1 MNSEPGGASGRPPA
15 NRRGHLD
22 PDALAEFRA
31 GLITGRQGR
40 KIAAHLTDCAEC
52 AALGDRLARVSAL
65 LAAAPVPAVPDVVA
79 RRLDSV
85 LAAEAQNRI
94 HAERTPAPAPS
105 PGHGPPR
112 RRYRGFQVRVLAQV
126 AAGVT
131 VLAGLGYGLSQ
142 LQGTSSS
149 SSPSYSG
156 AAPAAGRASSASSGA
171 ASGPSSGFDHPAA
184 EGGGPVW
191 LVRSDV
197 DYQPATLRQQLTA
210 QLAVKATL
218 RTGPADPQ
226 VAACVRNLSGRYQRV
241 LAESAR
247 YRGAPATVVVLAQA
261 SDDLALV
268 AGSRCSGTDSDIV
281 ARVVLPSGISA
292 P

>member
-1 MNSEPGGASGRPPA
+1 
-15 NRRGHLD
+15 
-22 PDALAEFRA
+22 
-31 GLITGRQGR
+31 LITGRQGR
-40 KIAAHLTDCAEC
+40 KIAAHLTGCAEC
-52 AALGDRLARVSAL
+52 AALGDRLAQVSAL
-65 LAAAPVPAVPDVVA
+65 LAAAPVPAVPDAVA

-105 PGHGPPR
+105 PGHGPR
-112 RRYRGFQVRVLAQV
+112 RRRFRGFQVRTLAPA
-126 AAGVT
+126 AAGVA

-149 SSPSYSG
+149 STTSSSG
-156 AAPAAGRASSASSGA
+156 AAPAAGHAAAGSSGA
-171 ASGPSSGFDHPAA
+171 GSSRPSFGLDRPAA
-184 EGGGPVW
+184 EGGGPVSV
-191 LVRSDV
+191 VRSDV

-210 QLAVKATL
+210 QLAAKATL
-218 RTGPADPQ
+218 RTVPADPQ
-226 VAACVRNLSGRYQRV
+226 VTACVRNVRGRYQPV
-241 LAESAR
+241 LVESAR

-261 SDDLALV
+261 SDELALV
-268 AGSRCSGTDSDIV
+268 TGSRCSGTDSDIV